1 MLVSLPSCLTDI
13 VRPFRREAH
22 LAAIIADEIII
33 RDRIK
38 EAFPFPPRTEVCITA
53 ALLWLASCSTSL
65 DAAPFSQG
73 VFFPTFFRLLVRTVL
88 VLAQRQV
95 DGSDDIYSRQDIYLI
110 HDNTGGEGW

>member
-1 MLVSLPSCLTDI
+1 M
-13 VRPFRREAH
+13 H

-33 RDRIK
+33 RDRIHVM
-38 EAFPFPPRTEVCITA
+38 ESLPFPPRSEVCITA
-53 ALLWLASCSTSL
+53 TLLWLASCSASL

-73 VFFPTFFRLLVRTVL
+73 VFLPTFFRLLVRTVL

>member
-1 MLVSLPSCLTDI
+1 M
-13 VRPFRREAH
+13 H

-33 RDRIK
+33 RNRIM
-38 EAFPFPPRTEVCITA
+38 EALPFPPRSEVCITA
-53 ALLWLASCSTSL
+53 TLLWLTFCSASL

-95 DGSDDIYSRQDIYLI
+95 DGSDDIYSRQDIYFI
-110 HDNTGGEGW
+110 HDNTVGEGWW